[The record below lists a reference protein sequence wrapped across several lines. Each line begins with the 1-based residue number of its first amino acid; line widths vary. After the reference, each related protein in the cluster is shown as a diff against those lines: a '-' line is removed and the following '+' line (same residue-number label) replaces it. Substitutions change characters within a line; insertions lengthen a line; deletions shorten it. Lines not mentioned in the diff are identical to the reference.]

1 MKYDTED
8 LNQEPVVK
16 MQIVTLAAKIHVL
29 ASDNVVI
36 GLLTRYV
43 FSLARYDNSY
53 DVRDR
58 ARFLGALLIG
68 VTPNLHPQN
77 GNGEVN
83 DNGDTADQGGVV
95 LRKEQVRVVLL
106 EGKLSVQDK
115 EMRPG

>member
-1 MKYDTED
+1 
-8 LNQEPVVK
+8 
-16 MQIVTLAAKIHVL
+16 MQLITLAAKIHLL

-43 FSLARYDNSY
+43 FSLARYDSSY

-68 VTPNLHPQN
+68 VAPNLHPQN

-83 DNGDTADQGGVV
+83 DNGDAADQGGVV

-106 EGKLSVQDK
+106 EGKLTVQDK